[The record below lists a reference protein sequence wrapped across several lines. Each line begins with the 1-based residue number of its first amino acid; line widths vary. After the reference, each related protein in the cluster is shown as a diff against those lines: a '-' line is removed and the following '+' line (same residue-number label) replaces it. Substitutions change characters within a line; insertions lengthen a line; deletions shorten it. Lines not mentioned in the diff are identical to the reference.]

1 MRHLITAAAFVIC
14 LVGIA
19 RSEEPTAE
27 MKESVT
33 FDGRTLV
40 LAFEGSNPDSTIKEF
55 VSKGETLE
63 SWTHLA
69 GIFEY
74 PDLHDPLAL
83 VREVDKLLKE
93 KNPLA
98 RSAILENE
106 KTGDVIIDF
115 ITWPEDGS
123 FVEFNVFKYHKTG
136 NDGVTAWQYAVR
148 EYKDQIPFLEELRP
162 LRERLVAEMAETGLV
177 VTPGKDNDKP

>member
-1 MRHLITAAAFVIC
+1 MIF
-14 LVGIA
+14 LVGAA
-19 RSEEPTAE
+19 RSEDPTAE
-27 MKESVT
+27 KKESIS
-33 FDGRTLV
+33 FDGLTLV
-40 LAFEGSNPDSTIKEF
+40 LAYEGSNPGSKIKEF
-55 VSKGETLE
+55 IPDGETLE
-63 SWTHLA
+63 HWTHLA

-83 VREVDKLLKE
+83 VQEVDKLLKE

-123 FVEFNVFKYHKTG
+123 FVEFNVFKYFKNG
-136 NDGVTAWQYAVR
+136 NKGVTAWQYAVR

-177 VTPGKDNDKP
+177 VTQAKDDDQP